1 MSERHRYRARSR
13 QGARFA
19 VVGATLLSVMAAA
32 GIAAVATAGVVARRS
47 KPQAHAAVQTPMR
60 LLRPGTLQTDV
71 ADPVRK
77 PSPSLPVHPPEPVAR
92 LRPTSLRIGAEG
104 PEVTALQRRLDELGY
119 VITVIDGR
127 FGEQTHH
134 ALVAFQK
141 VNGLSRDGIL
151 GPATSKALARP
162 KPLQPQSKSD
172 GFHVEVDLSRQVL
185 FLVEDGR
192 VTEIYDTS
200 TGSGQ
205 PYEVDGDVRIARTPL
220 GTFAI
225 ERKIDGWRESALGT
239 LYRPAYFYGG
249 YAIHGNSSVPP
260 YPASHGCVR
269 VTNQVM
275 DGLFDRLEY
284 GTPVLVY

>member
-1 MSERHRYRARSR
+1 M
-13 QGARFA
+13 
-19 VVGATLLSVMAAA
+19 
-32 GIAAVATAGVVARRS
+32 
-47 KPQAHAAVQTPMR
+47 
-60 LLRPGTLQTDV
+60 
-71 ADPVRK
+71 
-77 PSPSLPVHPPEPVAR
+77 
-92 LRPTSLRIGAEG
+92 
-104 PEVTALQRRLDELGY
+104 
-119 VITVIDGR
+119 
-127 FGEQTHH
+127 
-134 ALVAFQK
+134 
-141 VNGLSRDGIL
+141 
-151 GPATSKALARP
+151 
-162 KPLQPQSKSD
+162 
-172 GFHVEVDLSRQVL
+172 EVDLSRQVL

-225 ERKIDGWRESALGT
+225 GRKIDGWRESVLGT

-249 YAIHGNSSVPP
+249 YAIHGNPSVPP

-275 DGLFDRLEY
+275 DRLFDRLDY